1 MHTVVIQVPS
11 ALQTVEV
18 KFDCTC
24 PNTVCIFWLS
34 DTNEITIEMEAK
46 VTRIWR

>member
-1 MHTVVIQVPS
+1 MHIVVIQVPS

-34 DTNEITIEMEAK
+34 DTNEITIEMKAK
-46 VTRIWR
+46 VTRI